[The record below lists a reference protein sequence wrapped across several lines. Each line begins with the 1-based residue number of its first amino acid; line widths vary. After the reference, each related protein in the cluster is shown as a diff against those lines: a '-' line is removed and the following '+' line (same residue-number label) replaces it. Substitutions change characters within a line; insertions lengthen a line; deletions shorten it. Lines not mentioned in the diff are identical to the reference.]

1 MMSDSILIEKIDK
14 LQKQL
19 DQVTVVVDLMAR
31 IEHARQ
37 DKIKE
42 KTKEKKY
49 LYLYKTGNASLIQ
62 GFYHKREDDE
72 YQYIGKIKPEVDDE

>member
-42 KTKEKKY
+42 KKY

-72 YQYIGKIKPEVDDE
+72 YQYIGKIKLEVDDE

>member
-42 KTKEKKY
+42 KIKEKKY

>member
-1 MMSDSILIEKIDK
+1 MRKSELLEKLNK

-19 DQVTVVVDLMAR
+19 DDVTNVVDLMAR

-42 KTKEKKY
+42 KKY
-49 LYLYKTGNASLIQ
+49 LYVLREQGKSDYWLSPFPASVKNVKT
-62 GFYHKREDDE
+62 
-72 YQYIGKIKPEVDDE
+72 IGKIKLEVDDE

>member
-1 MMSDSILIEKIDK
+1 MISDSILIEKIDK

-42 KTKEKKY
+42 KKY

-62 GFYHKREDDE
+62 GFYHKHEDDE
-72 YQYIGKIKPEVDDE
+72 YQYIGKIKLEVDDE

>member
-1 MMSDSILIEKIDK
+1 MSDSILIEKIDK

-42 KTKEKKY
+42 KKY

-72 YQYIGKIKPEVDDE
+72 YQYIGKIKLEVDDE

>member
-1 MMSDSILIEKIDK
+1 MSDSILIEKIDK

-42 KTKEKKY
+42 KKY

-62 GFYHKREDDE
+62 GFYHKHEDDE
-72 YQYIGKIKPEVDDE
+72 YQYIGKIKLEVDDE

>member
-1 MMSDSILIEKIDK
+1 MSDSILIEKIDK

-37 DKIKE
+37 DKI
-42 KTKEKKY
+42 KEKKY

>member
-1 MMSDSILIEKIDK
+1 MRKAELLEKLNK

-19 DQVTVVVDLMAR
+19 DNVTNVVDLMAR

-42 KTKEKKY
+42 KKY
-49 LYLYKTGNASLIQ
+49 LYVYADGDFFIHSQSPIGAPA
-62 GFYHKREDDE
+62 HW
-72 YQYIGKIKPEVDDE
+72 QYFGKIKLEVQDD

>member
-42 KTKEKKY
+42 KKY

-62 GFYHKREDDE
+62 GFYHKHEDDE
-72 YQYIGKIKPEVDDE
+72 YQYIGKIKLEVDDE

>member
-1 MMSDSILIEKIDK
+1 MKNSEKIDK
-14 LQKQL
+14 LQKQIDDL
-19 DQVTVVVDLMAR
+19 TLVVDLMAR

-42 KTKEKKY
+42 KKY
-49 LYLYKTGNASLIQ
+49 LYVYKAGNASLIQ